1 MLPGDVAIR
10 TTNHHGSRLAALHKL
25 ESSWTEMFPERGIV
39 ASAMLDCFDAFQAA
53 TFNMVHGF
61 YKEALSALRTAL
73 ETMTLATVCVLA
85 DDEATWSNWEKGA
98 EIRFKLLC
106 DQLKSLPPFR
116 ILEEKVRMTAGTNI
130 IAGDDGSG
138 RNAWARNLYR
148 RLSQFS
154 HARGNATN
162 AEMWES
168 NGPVFSAR
176 GFRTAFRTYLEV
188 HAICLIFVKTMV
200 PTLSLP
206 PETKK
211 ALKEANIQEYTDEPF
226 HQVCQLYMSELFD
239 GASYAN
245 GR

>member
-1 MLPGDVAIR
+1 MPHKLDPNDFRAARYVLDPDDFALTTMDRSHPPSDLIDEETWHGIIMLPGDVAIR

-61 YKEALSALRTAL
+61 YKESLSALRTAL

-138 RNAWARNLYR
+138 RKCMR
-148 RLSQFS
+148 
-154 HARGNATN
+154 
-162 AEMWES
+162 AE
-168 NGPVFSAR
+168 P
-176 GFRTAFRTYLEV
+176 L
-188 HAICLIFVKTMV
+188 
-200 PTLSLP
+200 
-206 PETKK
+206 
-211 ALKEANIQEYTDEPF
+211 
-226 HQVCQLYMSELFD
+226 
-239 GASYAN
+239 
-245 GR
+245 